1 MTEADI
7 WDWQCKMHLWSCY
20 LYEVEADAPLD
31 DQGYDQL
38 CQQLLRSYAKLPDWF
53 TQRVTEGDLTSG
65 SGAAIARS
73 LAPDEIAAARW
84 WRDEHIPA
92 MHKEANDRHRR
103 MLDEQRERDAARAPA
118 RKAGGR
124 KGRKKGPQ
132 GGREGEAEGA
142 RG

>member
-7 WDWQCKMHLWSCY
+7 WDWQCRMHLWSCH
-20 LYEVEADAPLD
+20 LYEVEGNAPLSD
-31 DQGYDQL
+31 ESYDQL
-38 CQQLLRSYAKLPDWF
+38 CQQLLRSYARLPDWF
-53 TQRVTEGDLTSG
+53 TQRVTKGDLTSG

-92 MHKEANDRHRR
+92 MQKEAHDRY
-103 MLDEQRERDAARAPA
+103 QRLLADQRDRDAARAPA
-118 RKAGGR
+118 RKGGGR
-124 KGRKKGPQ
+124 KGRTKGAA
-132 GGREGEAEGA
+132 GGREGKAEGA